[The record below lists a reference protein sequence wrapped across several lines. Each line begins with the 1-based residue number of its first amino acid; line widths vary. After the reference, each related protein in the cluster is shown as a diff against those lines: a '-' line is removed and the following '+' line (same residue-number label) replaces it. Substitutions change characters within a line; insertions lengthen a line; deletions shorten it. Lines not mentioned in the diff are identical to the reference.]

1 MQKQRLKGRQK
12 KCAGCALHKSEKEIA
27 IRSESVN
34 LATVRNHIREIGE
47 SCNLSERQIFDLQ
60 VAVGEATANA
70 IEHGSPVGPDNIVLI
85 KARCDGKALVIV
97 VKDQGKFK
105 RRMPDPG
112 IEQTNFRGRG
122 IPLMLALMDRVTIDE
137 GKEGTSVILMK
148 KIVNDDSNGVANE

>member
-1 MQKQRLKGRQK
+1 LRLGEQEMK
-12 KCAGCALHKSEKEIA
+12 

-34 LATVRNHIREIGE
+34 LSLVREKIKNICERCE
-47 SCNLSERQIFDLQ
+47 LDERQIFDLQ

-70 IEHGSPVGPDNIVLI
+70 IEHGSPFGSNNFVEVKVSCIE
-85 KARCDGKALVIV
+85 RALTITVR
-97 VKDQGKFK
+97 DQGKFK

-137 GKEGTSVILMK
+137 AKDGTCVVLMK
-148 KIVNDDSNGVANE
+148 KIAN